1 MSIDGTVNIM
11 MDPAEM
17 AAVQRQV
24 EGYNADLRARGIVG
38 ERDMGQDK
46 YLKLLVTQL
55 RYQDPQN
62 PMQNHEFAAQMAQ
75 FSSLEQMT
83 KMNSNMEKAISSA
96 RMSESY
102 AMLGKEVSWYNTDA
116 RELASGVV
124 KAIILSDGHPMLRV
138 GNTDIE
144 PSSITGVRIP
154 PPQEV
159 AADMMRSSRA
169 YESMAR
175 RVPEAAEESAED
187 TADAETVADAAY

>member
-1 MSIDGTVNIM
+1 MSVESVANIM

-24 EGYNADLRARGIVG
+24 EVYNADLKARGIVG

-62 PMQNHEFAAQMAQ
+62 PMQNHEFASQMAQ

-83 KMNSNMEKAISSA
+83 KMNSNMEKSISSA
-96 RMSESY
+96 RLSESY
-102 AMLGKEVSWYNTDA
+102 AMLGKEVSWYNADT

-124 KAIILSDGHPMLRV
+124 KAIILGDGHPMLRV
-138 GNTDIE
+138 GNTDVDMAA
-144 PSSITGVRIP
+144 ITGVRMP

-159 AADMMRSSRA
+159 SADTMRSSRA
-169 YESMAR
+169 YETMAR
-175 RVPEAAEESAED
+175 RVPGAEDADTSAED
-187 TADAETVADAAY
+187 AVDETF

>member
-1 MSIDGTVNIM
+1 MSIDGVTNLNIM

-24 EGYNADLRARGIVG
+24 EGYNADLRARGIIG

-62 PMQNHEFAAQMAQ
+62 PMQNHEFASQMAQ

-102 AMLGKEVSWYNTDA
+102 AMLGKEVSWYNADA

-124 KAIILSDGHPMLRV
+124 KAIILGDGHPMLRV
-138 GNTDIE
+138 GNVDID
-144 PSSITGVRIP
+144 PASITGVRIP
-154 PPQEV
+154 PPQELS
-159 AADMMRSSRA
+159 ADTMRSSRA
-169 YESMAR
+169 YETMAR
-175 RVPEAAEESAED
+175 RVPGAAED
-187 TADAETVADAAY
+187 TEDAADGK